1 MPLTFEEAEDYLN
14 RAGLFCVKPSLE
26 RIRLLCAK
34 LGNPQLEYPS
44 IHITGTNGKTS
55 VACMVASILEET
67 GRRVGRF
74 TSPHLHSVRER
85 IVVNGR
91 PISEREFASLTERI
105 IPYAE
110 ETNRETGDPLTY
122 FELNT
127 AQAFLYF
134 SERKVDVAV
143 VEVGMG
149 GRWDATN
156 VIPSRVQV
164 ITTVG
169 LDHVVELGGT
179 LESIAREKAGIIKED
194 GAVICGVREE
204 GLRRIIEEEAE
215 NRGARVFQLGR
226 DFHLIYRLSYGLDS
240 GRVGQVVGIRGLL
253 REYGE
258 LFLPLLGEHQ
268 AANAA
273 CAVAASEAF
282 FGHPRNL
289 PAQEVERGLSKAR
302 NPGRLEVAS
311 FHPLVILD
319 GAHNPQGAE
328 RLAQTLTSDLDYRR
342 LILVLGFM
350 EDKDIDGILAPL
362 LPLASEVV
370 VTRSSTSRSA
380 DPRILAGKI
389 GGRKPVHVVDSVPE
403 AVKLAKSL
411 ASVDDAVCVTGSLYL
426 VGEAR
431 EALGLR
437 W

>member
-1 MPLTFEEAEDYLN
+1 MPLTFEQAEEYLN
-14 RAGLFCVKPSLE
+14 RAGLFCIKPSLD
-26 RIRLLCAK
+26 RIRLLCSK
-34 LGNPQLEYPS
+34 LGNPQLDYPS

-74 TSPHLHSVRER
+74 TSPHLQSIRER
-85 IVVNGR
+85 IAVNGR

-105 IPYAE
+105 IPHAE

-156 VIPSRVQV
+156 ILPSQVQV

-169 LDHVVELGGT
+169 MDHMRELGGT
-179 LESIAREKAGIIKED
+179 LENIAKEKAGIIKE
-194 GAVICGVREE
+194 GGTLVSGVQDD
-204 GLRRIIEEEAE
+204 LPLRIIVEEAE
-215 NRGARVFQLGR
+215 RQGAEIFQLGR
-226 DFHLIYRLSYGLDS
+226 DFHVIYRLAYGLES
-240 GRVGQVVGIRGLL
+240 GRWGQVVGIKGLF

-268 AANAA
+268 ATNAA
-273 CAVAASEAF
+273 CAVAACEAF
-282 FGHPRNL
+282 CGSPRNL
-289 PAQEVERGLSKAR
+289 SAQEVERGMSKAR
-302 NPGRLEVAS
+302 NPGRLEVVS
-311 FHPLVILD
+311 LHPLVILD

-328 RLAQTLTSDLDYRR
+328 RLAQVLYGDIDFRR
-342 LILVLGFM
+342 LILVLGVM
-350 EDKDIDGILAPL
+350 EDKDADGIIATL

-370 VTRSSTSRSA
+370 VTRSSTYRSA
-380 DPRILAGKI
+380 DPRSLARKI
-389 GGRKPVHVVDSVPE
+389 GGGIPVHVVDSVHE
-403 AVKLAKSL
+403 ALKLAKSL
-411 ASVDDAVCVTGSLYL
+411 AAVDDAVCVTGSLYL

-437 W
+437 